1 MPLYN
6 SFKSAAMK
14 ADIDLE
20 TDTIKCAL
28 FTSSYTPNIDTQDFY
43 NDLTGEVAA
52 GGGYTSGGQALA
64 NKTVTTDN
72 TDDEGVFDA
81 DDVAWTSS
89 TITARYAVLY
99 KDTGVA
105 STSALIG
112 YIDFSTD
119 QSSVN
124 ATFTIARAAEGIINL
139 N

>member
-6 SFKSAAMK
+6 SFKGATMK

-20 TDTIKCAL
+20 TDSIKVAL
-28 FTSSYTPNIDTQDFY
+28 FTSSYTPNIDTQDFF

-89 TITARYAVLY
+89 TITARYAVIY

-105 STSALIG
+105 STSALAG
-112 YIDFSTD
+112 YIDFGSD

-124 ATFTIARAAEGIINL
+124 ATFTIAWAAEGIVNL
-139 N
+139 S